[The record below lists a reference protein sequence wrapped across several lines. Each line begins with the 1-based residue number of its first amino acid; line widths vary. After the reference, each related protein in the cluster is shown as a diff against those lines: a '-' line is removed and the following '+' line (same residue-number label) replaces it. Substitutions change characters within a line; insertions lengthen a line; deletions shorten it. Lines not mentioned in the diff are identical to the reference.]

1 MSISNNA
8 LIFYHAY
15 TIESKK
21 KSVYFTDFSI
31 KTSFP
36 LEYRDRFERLLG
48 YDGELTT
55 WRPDGMKV
63 VQTYKNGV
71 ANGWQKN
78 YNSQGALMGEIMMK
92 NGRATGEF
100 RAYDSRGNIVQEGT
114 HEDNVVSTVKGMS
127 SPRPEP
133 NEVSPNDN
141 GGIMIKEVNE

>member
-1 MSISNNA
+1 MN
-8 LIFYHAY
+8 
-15 TIESKK
+15 E
-21 KSVYFTDFSI
+21 
-31 KTSFP
+31 
-36 LEYRDRFERLLG
+36 

-100 RAYDSRGNIVQEGT
+100 RTYDSRGNIVQEGT